1 MDSISSDNQ
10 MLAGAWIALP
20 FDAFTITALARGILL
35 LMFSLDG
42 LCRVL
47 MLVQEAL
54 YA

>member
-1 MDSISSDNQ
+1 M
-10 MLAGAWIALP
+10 ALP
-20 FDAFTITALARGILL
+20 FEAFTITALARGIL